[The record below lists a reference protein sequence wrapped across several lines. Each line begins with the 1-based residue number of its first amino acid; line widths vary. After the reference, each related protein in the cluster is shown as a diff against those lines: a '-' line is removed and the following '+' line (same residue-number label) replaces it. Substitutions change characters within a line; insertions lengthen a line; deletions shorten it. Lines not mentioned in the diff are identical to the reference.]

1 MQLAGRD
8 IQRLQEV
15 ADDCGGASIF
25 PFDALDPASRSALWG
40 LLPSCPDAVLCAV
53 GLLGDQDCACRDPKA
68 ALQVI
73 ECNFTGLVPVLL
85 QAAEAFEARGF
96 GLLIGLSSVAGD
108 RVLTVK
114 PGYVATGM
122 IAGRRLPSCIV
133 ASPELV
139 ARDILHAVRT
149 GRDVLYTPG
158 WWRPL
163 LALYRALPEC
173 VAKRLKL

>member
-1 MQLAGRD
+1 MNNQTK
-8 IQRLQEV
+8 EN
-15 ADDCGGASIF
+15 
-25 PFDALDPASRSALWG
+25 
-40 LLPSCPDAVLCAV
+40 VLFISGIDTNV
-53 GLLGDQDCACRDPKA
+53 GK
-68 ALQVI
+68 
-73 ECNFTGLVPVLL
+73 T
-85 QAAEAFEARGF
+85 
-96 GLLIGLSSVAGD
+96 
-108 RVLTVK
+108 
-114 PGYVATGM
+114 VATGM

-139 ARDILHAVRT
+139 ARDILRAVRT